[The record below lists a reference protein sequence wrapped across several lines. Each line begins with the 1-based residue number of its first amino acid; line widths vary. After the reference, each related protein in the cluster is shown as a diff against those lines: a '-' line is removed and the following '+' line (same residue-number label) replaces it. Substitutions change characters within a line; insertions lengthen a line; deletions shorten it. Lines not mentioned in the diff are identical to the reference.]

1 MNLQEPLKGD
11 DETLD
16 AFYHGRIRVLQKKK
30 GYRFS
35 VDAPLLADFIQ
46 TQPEDD
52 ILELGTGCG
61 IIPLL
66 LSLKSFRNLIA
77 LEIQASLVDLA
88 QRNVRLNTLE
98 DRITVVNQDLRTF
111 SPSRKFDVIFSNP
124 PYYARDKGHLS
135 QIPEKSVAKHELKAD
150 IFAIMRKTAECLKAN
165 GRAYFIYPERR
176 REDFMKAM
184 YEPGLHMQRLRLVL
198 PRVGAAANL
207 FLAECAFSSDMSE
220 EMLPLIL
227 FDADGKYS
235 AEAQEIFA
243 GRPHV

>member
-46 TQPEDD
+46 TQSNDEL
-52 ILELGTGCG
+52 LELGTGCG
-61 IIPLL
+61 IISLL
-66 LSLKSFRNLIA
+66 LSIKPFRHLTA
-77 LEIQASLVDLA
+77 LEIQASLADLA
-88 QRNVRLNTLE
+88 QRNIRLNQLGE
-98 DRITVVNQDLRTF
+98 RITVLSQDLRTY
-111 SPSRKFDVIFSNP
+111 SPPRKFDVVFSNP
-124 PYYARDKGHLS
+124 PYYARGKGHLS
-135 QIPEKSVAKHELKAD
+135 QVPEKSVAKHELKSD
-150 IFAIMRKTAECLKAN
+150 IFAIMRKTAECLKTR

-198 PRVGAAANL
+198 PHEGEEANL
-207 FLAECAFSSDMSE
+207 FLAECAFSPDVCE
-220 EMLPLIL
+220 DIPPLKL
-227 FDADGKYS
+227 FEAKGEYS
-235 AEAQEIFA
+235 AEAREIFT
-243 GRPHV
+243 GRSHA